1 MSRRNYHVEYRG
13 DGDPDGA
20 KDYRGHYFGR
30 ESRSVYKS
38 LPKVKLMVVMV
49 ILTALCLFVLIF
61 ATLHLF
67 LLLRLS
73 SLAIV
78 LRRPSMHV

>member
-13 DGDPDGA
+13 DGTE
-20 KDYRGHYFGR
+20 DYDAHYFGR
-30 ESRSVYKS
+30 ESRSTYNS
-38 LPKVKLMVVMV
+38 LPKVELMVVMMVV

-61 ATLHLF
+61 AALHLF

-73 SLAIV
+73 SLTIV
-78 LRRPSMHV
+78 LRSMHV

>member
-13 DGDPDGA
+13 DGTE
-20 KDYRGHYFGR
+20 DYDAHYFGR
-30 ESRSVYKS
+30 ESRSAYNS
-38 LPKVKLMVVMV
+38 LPKVELMVVMMVV

-67 LLLRLS
+67 LLLRLP
-73 SLAIV
+73 SL
-78 LRRPSMHV
+78 SMRYASMRARLV